1 MTAQQ
6 SSFLKNNIFNLST
19 LIAVLGFII
28 YQARW
33 QEKVDVHI
41 NDESIHMKF
50 EKKIQVF
57 VPRIELDSKFESI
70 SDQLDRIEKK
80 LDN

>member
-41 NDESIHMKF
+41 NDKSMHQEFK
-50 EKKIQVF
+50 EQVQIF

>member
-6 SSFLKNNIFNLST
+6 SSFLKNNVFNIST
-19 LIAVLGFII
+19 LLAVLGFII

>member
-1 MTAQQ
+1 MTVQQ
-6 SSFLKNNIFNLST
+6 TSFLKNNIFNLST
-19 LIAVLGFII
+19 LFAVLGFII

-41 NDESIHMKF
+41 NDKSMHQEFK
-50 EKKIQVF
+50 EQVQIF
-57 VPRIELDSKFESI
+57 VPRIELDSKFKSI

-80 LDN
+80 LDK